1 MLKILTFLVLS
12 SCYLAAND
20 ESWLT
25 QVDTRVD
32 QEAVHWLRE
41 KLKQDCTQSNQVDLS
56 EITKES
62 CKLCFSGDRYEMDPK
77 IYVFMSF
84 SIPDETW
91 LKLSSEMEKYSGI
104 FVIKGL
110 PNNNFQ
116 ELARRVIDLKMKGMS
131 TEVQINPKLFKQF
144 KIKEVPTFV
153 FPNHAALLA
162 SREEGRDEF
171 LKLTVYSGLSDCD
184 RISGN
189 ISLSYAL
196 DVITK
201 GLQQPQYD
209 IYHQMLSSSN
219 QNLPEK
225 DLYKSCQVN

>member
-1 MLKILTFLVLS
+1 MLKILTLLVLS
-12 SCYLAAND
+12 SCYLEAND

-25 QVDTRVD
+25 QVKTRVD

-41 KLKQDCTQSNQVDLS
+41 QLKQDFIQSNQVDLS
-56 EITKES
+56 GITKES
-62 CKLCFSGDRYEMDPK
+62 CKLCFSGGRYEMDPK
-77 IYVFMSF
+77 IFVFMSF

-91 LKLSSEMEKYSGI
+91 LKLSSEIEKYSGV

-116 ELARRVIDLKMKGMS
+116 EFAKRVIDLKMKGMK
-131 TEVQINPKLFKQF
+131 TEVQINPSLFTQF
-144 KIKEVPTFV
+144 KIKEAPTFV
-153 FPNHAALLA
+153 FPNHADLLA
-162 SREEGRDEF
+162 SHEQGRDEF
-171 LKLTVYSGLSDCD
+171 LKLAVYSGLDECD

-196 DVITK
+196 DVITN

-209 IYHQMLSSSN
+209 IYHQMLSCPD
-219 QNLPEK
+219 QNLK
-225 DLYKSCQVN
+225 RAL